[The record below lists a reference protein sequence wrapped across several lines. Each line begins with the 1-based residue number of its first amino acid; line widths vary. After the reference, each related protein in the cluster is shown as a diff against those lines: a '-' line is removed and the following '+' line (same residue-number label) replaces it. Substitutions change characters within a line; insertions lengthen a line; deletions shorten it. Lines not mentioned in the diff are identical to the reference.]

1 MLKLK
6 ISTKVVESPKPTV
19 SIKPAATK
27 KAAWGIPKN
36 AEEEPVSQLDK
47 EKSPCELFKITSE
60 KQSALRKGR
69 YEDELRFVLLKAI
82 RERLRK
88 TEEVRYQL
96 AWPEAVAKQCEA
108 PKVELR
114 GPTPVQQKIAADR
127 LLAKNP
133 KPKLVIPAD
142 PGYYRRQAT
151 KEISP
156 LVYC

>member
-6 ISTKVVESPKPTV
+6 VSTKVVESPKPSVPTNLTA
-19 SIKPAATK
+19 PK
-27 KAAWGIPKN
+27 KFAWGIPKF
-36 AEEEPVSQLDK
+36 AELEPVSKLDK

-60 KQSALRKGR
+60 KQCALRKGR

-82 RERLRK
+82 RERLRR

-96 AWPEAVAKQCEA
+96 AWPKAVAKQCEA

-127 LLAKNP
+127 LLVGNP